1 MLPVIKVRREDV
13 LRREEID
20 LMLERAGEVYMGE
33 RLQCII
39 ALAWLFGKR
48 IKEILR
54 IRREDVWTD
63 DKYLYVRFL
72 VEKKRSRGEF
82 PISRFYTKKINLSNP
97 YVPYVLNWINKVS
110 SGYLFPGNT
119 KPRIL
124 KVKAKYRDST
134 GRIVEKEYYYKLEGG
149 HLSDARLRQLI
160 KEINPKAYWHLF
172 RESLATH
179 MAEHGA
185 TEEELMH
192 WFDWSDPRIAHEYIK
207 RGTKLIEK
215 WADRTW

>member
-1 MLPVIKVRREDV
+1 LPKVKVRREDI
-13 LRREEID
+13 LRREEVD
-20 LMLERAGEVYMGE
+20 LMLQRAKDLYMSD

-48 IKEILR
+48 IKEILTL
-54 IRREDVWTD
+54 RREDLWTD
-63 DKYLYVRFL
+63 DKYLYVRFR
-72 VEKKRSRGEF
+72 VGKKRRRTE
-82 PISRFYTKKINLSNP
+82 PPVPHFYTKKMNLNNP
-97 YVPYVLNWINKVS
+97 YIPYVTSWLSKVHT
-110 SGYLFPGNT
+110 GYLFPSYT
-119 KPRIL
+119 KPRII
-124 KVKAKYRDST
+124 KVKAKYTDKT
-134 GRIVEKEYYYKLEGG
+134 GNLVEKEYYYKHDGG

-160 KEINPKAYWHLF
+160 KEINPNAYWHLF
-172 RESLATH
+172 RESLATQ

-192 WFDWSDPRIAHEYIK
+192 WFDWSDSRVAHEYVK